1 MKRLER
7 FNSIISFIAILLFT
21 TGCNNNGDI
30 LCNPA
35 PQFNIDLFINNLE
48 AELEDVAGYQLAVNQ
63 GGNLFYSNSNGFSIY
78 NVDPGG
84 PISMTVNTRM
94 NVASVSKFIGT
105 IALMQV
111 LEKHNISIEQPIHNY
126 LPDEWKSITHTDHFD
141 AGSPNLIRFRNL
153 LRMETG
159 LPFTGTV
166 WSPGIMPTTQQMIRA
181 LIQPALANR
190 WGVYQNGN
198 FTLIRVLIG
207 EIEFNLDENAVDY
220 DQVCTDKYFTYI
232 KLNIFDKLDLNPPMS
247 VDEVNNYYT
256 GNFTRGHQWPFDD
269 TFRDGNNNLGW
280 GATSNPSLNGGSGG
294 LVLSA
299 MDLAKVLSFFQ
310 HDESGLI
317 ISSTQR
323 ELILEN
329 ELGLIESMT
338 GTEGRYQS
346 KGGTR
351 GADGQARALRSR
363 VIFYPNGV
371 EAVLL
376 INSNF
381 TKMGTILQD
390 SFDDAWVP
398 GC

>member
-1 MKRLER
+1 
-7 FNSIISFIAILLFT
+7 
-21 TGCNNNGDI
+21 
-30 LCNPA
+30 
-35 PQFNIDLFINNLE
+35 
-48 AELEDVAGYQLAVNQ
+48 
-63 GGNLFYSNSNGFSIY
+63 
-78 NVDPGG
+78 
-84 PISMTVNTRM
+84 
-94 NVASVSKFIGT
+94 
-105 IALMQV
+105 
-111 LEKHNISIEQPIHNY
+111 
-126 LPDEWKSITHTDHFD
+126 
-141 AGSPNLIRFRNL
+141 
-153 LRMETG
+153 
-159 LPFTGTV
+159 
-166 WSPGIMPTTQQMIRA
+166 
-181 LIQPALANR
+181 
-190 WGVYQNGN
+190 
-198 FTLIRVLIG
+198 
-207 EIEFNLDENAVDY
+207 
-220 DQVCTDKYFTYI
+220 
-232 KLNIFDKLDLNPPMS
+232 
-247 VDEVNNYYT
+247 
-256 GNFTRGHQWPFDD
+256 
-269 TFRDGNNNLGW
+269 
-280 GATSNPSLNGGSGG
+280 
-294 LVLSA
+294 